1 MHSTPSARPVVEAT
15 TLSRPAGP
23 PPPQPAVFTPSNADR
38 DLPSFQAGPLLVT
51 TSTSRRGRSRT
62 PPRSVPS
69 SEPVDVEAN
78 DRADRRI
85 DAGVE
90 IDRNTGNEA
99 IRVDNEV
106 NATASVDPNI
116 MSAIDASI
124 DALFQEL
131 NDDQPTLN
139 TPVLDV
145 LLSSHIG
152 LHLEMTT
159 TAISGSE
166 AGLVPTPLGGPLPE
180 PLADSDCDYV
190 SDTACD
196 SNA

>member
-1 MHSTPSARPVVEAT
+1 MHSTPPARPVVEAT
-15 TLSRPAGP
+15 TSSRPAGP

-38 DLPSFQAGPLLVT
+38 ELPSFQAGLLLVT
-51 TSTSRRGRSRT
+51 TTTSRRGRSRT

-78 DRADRRI
+78 DRAHCCI

-99 IRVDNEV
+99 ILVGNEV

-116 MSAIDASI
+116 LSAIDASI
-124 DALFQEL
+124 DALFEEL
-131 NDDQPTLN
+131 DDDQPT
-139 TPVLDV
+139 
-145 LLSSHIG
+145 SSHIG
-152 LHLEMTT
+152 VHLEMTT

-180 PLADSDCDYV
+180 PLADSDSDYV